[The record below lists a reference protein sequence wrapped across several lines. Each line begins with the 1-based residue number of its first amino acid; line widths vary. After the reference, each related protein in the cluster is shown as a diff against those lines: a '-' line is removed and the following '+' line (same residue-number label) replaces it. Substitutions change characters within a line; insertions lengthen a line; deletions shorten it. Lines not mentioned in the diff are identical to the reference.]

1 MSMTTQENK
10 QNILAELWI
19 NYKQDANFEDF
30 ISYNDVG
37 LPLAY
42 AISSGI
48 VKETDIANKFI
59 DETFLLL
66 LNSLEVQDEGF
77 DNLDDIFMLAG

>member
-48 VKETDIANKFI
+48 VKATDLANKFI

-66 LNSLEVQDEGF
+66 LNSLEVEDDGF
-77 DNLDDIFMLAG
+77 ENLDDIFMIAG